1 LFSLALEERK
11 PSPRK
16 ILRIASK
23 QWEEMES
30 QRAQLNNDSDQN
42 NVDTL
47 DESSV
52 TVQSIKKMMRAVND
66 RNKEEIQRTSPSELP
81 IEIEPVFKEI
91 ENNAPDCVKDFAQHR
106 DELYFGKQSLFDI
119 EALKYTLKV
128 AGNRSPII
136 DFKEFKTGENL
147 IASSWHSNEIEF
159 IFGFEQPEKT
169 SYWIELLKQS
179 QKSNAKTSKIISF
192 SSSES
197 DNYETSDFDEI
208 IQDQINIIQLPRED
222 LASLAAGNTV
232 IQESDDEGKIFSQI
246 APELDAI
253 WKKITKTA

>member
-1 LFSLALEERK
+1 MILKNIKLEKILSLARGILMKLNLFS
-11 PSPRK
+11 
-16 ILRIASK
+16 
-23 QWEEMES
+23 
-30 QRAQLNNDSDQN
+30 DSN
-42 NVDTL
+42 H
-47 DESSV
+47 
-52 TVQSIKKMMRAVND
+52 
-66 RNKEEIQRTSPSELP
+66 P
-81 IEIEPVFKEI
+81 
-91 ENNAPDCVKDFAQHR
+91 
-106 DELYFGKQSLFDI
+106 
-119 EALKYTLKV
+119 
-128 AGNRSPII
+128 
-136 DFKEFKTGENL
+136 
-147 IASSWHSNEIEF
+147 
-159 IFGFEQPEKT
+159 KT

-192 SSSES
+192 SPSES

>member
-1 LFSLALEERK
+1 MISA
-11 PSPRK
+11 
-16 ILRIASK
+16 
-23 QWEEMES
+23 
-30 QRAQLNNDSDQN
+30 
-42 NVDTL
+42 
-47 DESSV
+47 
-52 TVQSIKKMMRAVND
+52 
-66 RNKEEIQRTSPSELP
+66 
-81 IEIEPVFKEI
+81 
-91 ENNAPDCVKDFAQHR
+91 
-106 DELYFGKQSLFDI
+106 
-119 EALKYTLKV
+119 
-128 AGNRSPII
+128 RSPII
-136 DFKEFKTGENL
+136 DFKEYKTGEDL

-159 IFGFEQPEKT
+159 IFGFEPPEKT

-192 SSSES
+192 SPSES

-208 IQDQINIIQLPRED
+208 IQDQINIIHLPRED